1 MSDDYKNF
9 VMPSD
14 DVLRQQLSPAQ
25 YAIAYEGGTEPPFQN
40 AYFDY
45 KERGLYVDV
54 VSKYPLFGSF
64 DKYDSG
70 TGWPSFTHPL
80 PGVTLQ
86 EVQDDRFGMRRIEVV
101 SPSSGAHL
109 GHVFDDGPIAA
120 GGKRYCM
127 NSAVLLF
134 IPYAELEAGGYGEF
148 LPLFEIKSN

>member
-1 MSDDYKNF
+1 MSEDYKKF
-9 VMPSD
+9 IMPTD
-14 DVLRQQLSPAQ
+14 DVLRQRLSPEQ

-40 AYFDY
+40 AYFDN
-45 KERGLYVDV
+45 KAVGIYVDV
-54 VSKYPLFGSF
+54 ISRYPLFGSF

-80 PGVTLQ
+80 SGVVLE
-86 EVQDDRFGMRRIEVV
+86 EVQDERFGMSRIEVI

-109 GHVFDDGPIAA
+109 GHVFDDGPKEA

-134 IPYAELEAGGYGEF
+134 IPYAELEGRGYGEF